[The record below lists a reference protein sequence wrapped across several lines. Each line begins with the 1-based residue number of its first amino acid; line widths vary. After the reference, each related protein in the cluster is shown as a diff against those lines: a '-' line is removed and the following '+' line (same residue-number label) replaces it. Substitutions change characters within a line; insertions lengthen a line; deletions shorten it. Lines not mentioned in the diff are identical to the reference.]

1 MEPITPG
8 KSVNIDLDGASVLAK
23 SLREQGVNYAFG
35 IVGIPVVEVAVAM
48 QAEGI
53 KFVAMRNEQAASYA
67 ASAIGYLT
75 RRPAVCLVVS
85 GPGLIHAL
93 AGAAN
98 ARENCWPM
106 LLIGGSCE
114 EQQEGMEAFQECH
127 QVEHARQFC
136 KYSARPSS
144 IQRIP
149 AFIET
154 AVRMSTYGRPG
165 VSYLDFPANMINSS
179 VSYDSVSWKLPCPD
193 PPLIAALRIDIE
205 KAIEILTTAQKPLI
219 IIGKGAAYA
228 QAENEIAAFL
238 TSTGFPFLPTPM
250 GKGVVADNHHL
261 CASPARSKVLKESDV
276 ILLLG
281 ARLNWIL
288 HFGLSPRFNTNVK
301 IIQVDICM
309 EEIGTNVQPAVALPA
324 DIKVVVNQLNEE
336 LKRKAGNFYFDQN
349 GNWWTNIRTSIDKNR
364 NQVKVLC
371 DDESL
376 PMNYY
381 CAFSQM
387 SRLLEN
393 HDTIIVSEGANTMD
407 IGRSMLQNYLPRQ
420 RLDAGSF
427 GTMGVGPGFA
437 IAAAM
442 MCKSDPKFKEKRI
455 LCVEGDSAIGFSAME
470 LETACRYHLP
480 IIFIVFN
487 NNGIYSGLD
496 EESWNA
502 IQETNADLALVAPP
516 TSLAPNTRY
525 DKMMEAFGGQ
535 GHLVKTPE
543 ELHGTFKAA
552 LNENSSKPILIN
564 VLIDPLATRKSQSY
578 SWLTTSKL

>member
-1 MEPITPG
+1 MEPTPG
-8 KSVNIDLDGASVLAK
+8 GESVNIDGASVLAK
-23 SLREQGVNYAFG
+23 ALKEQGVNYAFG
-35 IVGIPVVEVAVAM
+35 IVGIPVIELAMAM

-85 GPGLIHAL
+85 GPGLVHAL

-98 ARENCWPM
+98 AAENCWPM

-114 EQQEGMEAFQECH
+114 QQQEGMEAFQEYH
-127 QVEHARQFC
+127 QVEHARPFC

-149 AFIET
+149 VFVEI
-154 AVRMSTYGRPG
+154 AVRMSIYGRPG
-165 VSYLDFPANMINSS
+165 VSYLDFPANMLNSS
-179 VSYDSVSWKLPCPD
+179 VSDNSINWKLPCPD
-193 PPLIAALRIDIE
+193 PPLICALTEDIR
-205 KAIEILTTAQKPLI
+205 KALDLLTSAEKPLV

-228 QAENEIAAFL
+228 RAETEISMFL

-250 GKGVVADNHHL
+250 GKGVVPDNHQL
-261 CASPARSKVLKESDV
+261 CVSPARSKVLKESDV

-288 HFGLSPRFNTNVK
+288 HFGLPPRFNPNVK

-309 EEIGTNVQPAVALPA
+309 EELGTNVQPSVALAA
-324 DIKVVVNQLNEE
+324 DIKVVVNQLNTE
-336 LKRKAGNFYFDQN
+336 LKRQAGNFFFDQN
-349 GNWWTNIRTSIDKNR
+349 RNWWSDIHVAINKNKS
-364 NQVKVLC
+364 QVKLLC
-371 DDESL
+371 TDQSL

-381 CAFSQM
+381 CAFSQI
-387 SRLLEN
+387 SGLLEG
-393 HDTIIVSEGANTMD
+393 HDTIVVSEGANTMD
-407 IGRSMLQNYLPRQ
+407 IGRSMLQSLLPRQ

-442 MCKSDPKFKEKRI
+442 ICKSDPEVKHKRI
-455 LCVEGDSAIGFSAME
+455 ICVEGDSAIGFSAME
-470 LETACRYHLP
+470 LETACRYQLP
-480 IIFIVFN
+480 IIFVVFN

-496 EESWNA
+496 AESWNSIPEA
-502 IQETNADLALVAPP
+502 ELALVAPP
-516 TSLAPNTRY
+516 TALAPNIRY
-525 DKMMEAFGGQ
+525 DKVMEALGGR
-535 GHLVKTPE
+535 GYLVNTPE
-543 ELHGTFKAA
+543 ELHQTFKAA
-552 LNENSSKPILIN
+552 LNDDTKSSLINILIH
-564 VLIDPLATRKSQSY
+564 PLATRRPQQY
-578 SWLTTSKL
+578 SWLTSSKM